1 MVIDPNNSST
11 YLSGGWVYNGS
22 TYVMVVSR
30 STDAGVTWGRDTLTT
45 TYSSCYALAVDP
57 SSKSNTIY
65 AGGEAGIYK
74 STNAGLSWTLS
85 STGLSGTVKDIV
97 VNPRNSNV
105 VYAGTSSGV
114 YKSTNAGGNWSLTGL
129 TGVNDIVLAPG
140 GLDTLYAGTATG
152 VSQSVNG
159 GTTWT
164 AMNTGLA
171 DTYVNALG
179 INPGLHYLFAG
190 TRSRGMYYWNLT
202 VVAEEVPSAQEQ
214 SLFSIRPNP
223 AVGVTALEFQMP
235 ARSSIDIAVYDAQ
248 GRVVTRLIDHQPVDA
263 GHHRVAWNCCD
274 GHGNRVPA
282 GVYFVKL
289 RTAESEYLR
298 KLLVVR

>member
-45 TYSSCYALAVDP
+45 TYSSCYAIAVDP

-74 STNAGLSWTLS
+74 STNAGVSWTMS

-97 VNPRNSNV
+97 VNPRNANV

-159 GTTWT
+159 GSTWT

-179 INPGLHYLFAG
+179 INPGQKYLFAG

-202 VVAEEVPSAQEQ
+202 VVAEEVPSAEAR
-214 SLFSIRPNP
+214 SRFLVRPNP
-223 AVGVTALEFQMP
+223 TSGATQFEFLMP
-235 ARSSIDIAVYDAQ
+235 ASGPVNITVYDAQ
-248 GRVVTRLIDHQPVDA
+248 GRVVTNLIDHQPVDA
-263 GHHRVAWNCCD
+263 GHHCVNWNCCD
-274 GHGNRVPA
+274 ENGSRVPA

-289 RTAESEYLR
+289 RTAANEDMR